1 MRQPPFRNQHLFTA
15 HTFAKPLPTVL
26 SRAFPTLPQFQFHS
40 KEKSH
45 SNSLVAEQPVSGA
58 PKPRQGLTPLRA
70 RNAGLRLSN
79 DPRKYAQA
87 KRWSASRAA
96 VLPQKHPSRVPPQPG
111 HRTSPPHR
119 RGRRAERMRAAL
131 PGVPATLP
139 PTHSESLSLPAL
151 APSPSGVSQSLPVAA
166 EESLLPPSYPLSG
179 GSSGS
184 SWRGRR
190 RKRETDLIKFPETAT
205 TTKKGPRW
213 GETPILPRPSPKA

>member
-15 HTFAKPLPTVL
+15 HTFAKPLPIVL
-26 SRAFPTLPQFQFHS
+26 SRAFPTFSQFQFHS

-58 PKPRQGLTPLRA
+58 RKPCQGLTPLRA

-79 DPRKYAQA
+79 DPREYAQA

-96 VLPQKHPSRVPPQPG
+96 VLPQQHPSRVPPPPG

-119 RGRRAERMRAAL
+119 RGRRAGRMRAAL

-139 PTHSESLSLPAL
+139 PHPLGELVTSCPRPISVRGQSVAPCRSRRVSASPFLPA
-151 APSPSGVSQSLPVAA
+151 
-166 EESLLPPSYPLSG
+166 
-179 GSSGS
+179 
-184 SWRGRR
+184 
-190 RKRETDLIKFPETAT
+190 
-205 TTKKGPRW
+205 
-213 GETPILPRPSPKA
+213 PRP